1 LPLAAQ
7 LSASFSLLSAGLQTR
22 WLLLRWSFLSFL
34 LSPDPEAPRFGS
46 LYERNSS
53 SSEASLDLY
62 SPAAGVVIGRGS
74 WFGREN
80 PTRKSLRDLRCPA
93 PRGGRPDADGTCCS
107 EPPGDGGERVRFLF
121 SEIKIYRV
129 SQIKRI
135 NRIYRKYQIKFK

>member
-1 LPLAAQ
+1 
-7 LSASFSLLSAGLQTR
+7 
-22 WLLLRWSFLSFL
+22 L
-34 LSPDPEAPRFGS
+34 LSPDPEEPRFGS

-93 PRGGRPDADGTCCS
+93 PLGGRPDADGTCCS
-107 EPPGDGGERVRFLF
+107 EPPGDGGERGTAAPAAGPVEYGSGAKESTEKSGDFGSDRARFDPAPTAGASVVGRLW
-121 SEIKIYRV
+121 
-129 SQIKRI
+129 
-135 NRIYRKYQIKFK
+135 